1 MLLKSRTLMVLLKNA
16 CFLFRC
22 NGRIIVE
29 NAKYMSLDVDDSRL
43 SNLPRVPLTTK
54 VFMDRGR
61 IDRFGGVTVDFG
73 ERSFPGDL
81 HEHEFQRLLQESV
94 TQWKSDGRVAV
105 WLHIPIFQSRFIASA
120 ASLGFTFHHAQKDHS
135 VLTIWLKEE
144 PSRLPVYA
152 THQVGVA
159 GTVFDEATG
168 RVLVVQD
175 RNKSKNTWK
184 FPGGLSDPGET
195 IVNTAVREVFEETGI
210 KSEFKSLLSVRQQHQ
225 HPGAFGNSDMYF
237 ICRLK
242 PLSFE
247 INFCQQEC
255 VRCEWMDIVKLV
267 RTTDTTP
274 ITNRIARLLLYGFR
288 EGFEK
293 IDLQVKELP
302 AIYTGLFYQLYH
314 KELPESYEQICG

>member
-16 CFLFRC
+16 CFLFRSNC
-22 NGRIIVE
+22 VRSRIIEE
-29 NAKYMSLDVDDSRL
+29 NARHMSLDVGDSRL

-54 VFMDRGR
+54 IFLDRGR

-73 ERSFPGDL
+73 ETGFPGDL
-81 HEHEFQRLLQESV
+81 HEHEFQRLLQ
-94 TQWKSDGRVAV
+94 GA
-105 WLHIPIFQSRFIASA
+105 
-120 ASLGFTFHHAQKDHS
+120 
-135 VLTIWLKEE
+135 
-144 PSRLPVYA
+144 
-152 THQVGVA
+152 
-159 GTVFDEATG
+159 VFDEDTG

-210 KSEFKSLLSVRQQHQ
+210 KSEFKSLLSIRQQHK

-242 PLSFE
+242 PLSFD

-293 IDLQVKELP
+293 IDLLVKELP
-302 AIYTGLFYQLYH
+302 AIYTGLLYQLYH
-314 KELPESYEQICG
+314 KELPESYEQICS